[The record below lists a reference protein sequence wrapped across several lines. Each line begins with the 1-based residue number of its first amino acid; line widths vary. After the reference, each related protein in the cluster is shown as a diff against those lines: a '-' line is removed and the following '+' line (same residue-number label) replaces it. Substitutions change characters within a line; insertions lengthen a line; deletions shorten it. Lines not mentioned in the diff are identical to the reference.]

1 MKLYMGNIKGP
12 VCRNKLVLLYLCSLL
27 LAESYAPE
35 PNPGPRPP
43 KFLCAVC
50 GKACKWTTPC
60 ICCDTCDCW
69 YHQACMGMNDQVF
82 NALANYSWECV
93 QCGIPNFS
101 TGIFDTTVS
110 NVTTTD
116 SEISFS
122 CPNATSSP
130 HKRVNSTSYQAP
142 DQRNDLPMRILLL
155 NCQSIKSPGKT
166 GQLKN
171 MITASQAD
179 IIIGTESWFDESICS
194 AEVFPPNFTPYRRD
208 RSTGSQGGGVF
219 ILVSNKY
226 TSDSPVELT
235 DESNIEMVWCRLK
248 VIGSRHLYIGAF
260 YKPPSTSDPEYLE
273 CLANTLSRIPSN
285 AHLWLGGDFNLA
297 DINWKH
303 ECPTAYA
310 SNAKQ
315 CQQLIDITKDAYL
328 EQVVDSPTRITAY
341 SSNILDLF
349 FTNNKSLINKC
360 EILPGIG
367 DHEAV
372 FIESSLRPMEAK
384 KCPRKVHLYKHAD
397 YNSIKVHLDSNYN
410 QFINETSDYSAD
422 KTWTTFEMA
431 LKSLIEKFIPSKV
444 IKGDKLKKPW
454 IDKNIRSKHRKLK
467 RLYSKQKASGKAED
481 RRKYEK
487 ARSTTQK
494 LERQAYWK
502 HVEDLIEGDDDE
514 LDQPPKKQKK
524 FWAYIKAL
532 RKDSCG
538 IAPLKDK
545 GKLHNEPIDKANILN
560 QQYQSVFIQEN
571 NSNTPT
577 PDGDPYPSMND
588 IEVTPEGVLALLKKL
603 NPNKATGPD
612 MIPSRILKELA
623 DQCAPYLS
631 TIFNKCLQSG
641 EVQSIWKT
649 ANVSAIFKKGERFK
663 ASNYRPV
670 SLTCICCKL
679 LEHIVVSNVMKHFD
693 SHGILTDS
701 QHGFRRKRSCETQL
715 VTLVDE
721 LISSMSKGK
730 QFDLAV
736 LDFSKAF
743 D

>member
-1 MKLYMGNIKGP
+1 
-12 VCRNKLVLLYLCSLL
+12 
-27 LAESYAPE
+27 
-35 PNPGPRPP
+35 
-43 KFLCAVC
+43 
-50 GKACKWTTPC
+50 
-60 ICCDTCDCW
+60 
-69 YHQACMGMNDQVF
+69 
-82 NALANYSWECV
+82 
-93 QCGIPNFS
+93 
-101 TGIFDTTVS
+101 
-110 NVTTTD
+110 
-116 SEISFS
+116 
-122 CPNATSSP
+122 
-130 HKRVNSTSYQAP
+130 
-142 DQRNDLPMRILLL
+142 
-155 NCQSIKSPGKT
+155 
-166 GQLKN
+166 

-179 IIIGTESWFDESICS
+179 IIIGTESWLDESICS

-260 YKPPSTSDPEYLE
+260 YKPPSTSDTEYLE

-372 FIESSLRPMEAK
+372 FIESSLRPMKAK

-397 YNSIKVHLDSNYN
+397 YNSIKEHLDSNYN

-422 KTWTTFEMA
+422 KTWTTFEMT

-481 RRKYEK
+481 HRKYEK

-545 GKLHNEPIDKANILN
+545 GKLHNEQIDKANILN
-560 QQYQSVFIQEN
+560 QQYQSVFTQEN

-641 EVQSIWKT
+641 EVPSIWKT

-693 SHGILTDS
+693 SHDILTDS

-736 LDFSKAF
+736 LDFSKACDKVPHRRLLAKLDHYGF
-743 D
+743 IQHETVRR

>member
-12 VCRNKLVLLYLCSLL
+12 VCRNKLVLLYLCFLL

-43 KFLCAVC
+43 KFPCTVC

-101 TGIFDTTVS
+101 TGIFDSTIFDTSNSYENLS

-116 SEISFS
+116 SEMSFS

-179 IIIGTESWFDESICS
+179 IIIGTESWLDESICS

-303 ECPTAYA
+303 ECPTAYV

-360 EILPGIG
+360 EILP
-367 DHEAV
+367 
-372 FIESSLRPMEAK
+372 
-384 KCPRKVHLYKHAD
+384 
-397 YNSIKVHLDSNYN
+397 
-410 QFINETSDYSAD
+410 
-422 KTWTTFEMA
+422 
-431 LKSLIEKFIPSKV
+431 V

-454 IDKNIRSKHRKLK
+454 IDKNIRPKHRKLK
-467 RLYSKQKASGKAED
+467 CLYSKQKASGKAKD

-487 ARSTTQK
+487 AKSTTQK

-514 LDQPPKKQKK
+514 LDQPPKKKKK

-560 QQYQSVFIQEN
+560 QQYRSVFTQEN

-641 EVQSIWKT
+641 EVPSIWKT
-649 ANVSAIFKKGERFK
+649 ANVSAIFKKGQRFK

-693 SHGILTDS
+693 SHDILTDS

-743 D
+743 DKVPHRRLLAKLDHYGFIQHETVRR